1 MCGLLSLYLFFEKN
15 NCLYTHTKTK
25 DKNIEGKEDRNEKT
39 KEKRIEVYVTVE
51 RTVID
56 SFILLRKAS
65 AFTFPCQ
72 RKQDLIYCHIT
83 V

>member
-1 MCGLLSLYLFFEKN
+1 MCGLLSLCLFFEKN

-51 RTVID
+51 RTVTRRY
-56 SFILLRKAS
+56 SYHSGL
-65 AFTFPCQ
+65 
-72 RKQDLIYCHIT
+72 IT
-83 V
+83 VVRYTGD